1 MLCIQ
6 YLESSMVVTPVH
18 DPPGAPARSLA
29 HMPDRCFRNEGHVTS
44 RHGTLPHRS
53 AVEANHCADH
63 GPRVHHCPDA
73 LRCQQVTLHA
83 QDAAQGGN
91 GCRPHLHIGS
101 RGQRQSSAHCPV
113 GRQAVTHCRDHIP
126 GHTARQA
133 LQALHGQVLPPSGA
147 QQLDVGLVTPPSH
160 QVSSSHHEYEASWS
174 VPFTP
179 AVPSSPWPP

>member
-1 MLCIQ
+1 
-6 YLESSMVVTPVH
+6 MVVTPVH

-160 QVSSSHHEYEASWS
+160 QVSSSQHEYEASWS